1 MKSLVTLCLFL
12 TSAIQVY
19 ACCMLPES
27 YKGSI
32 SQDSQEALIIHDN
45 GQENL
50 ILKVNPTI
58 TGDSAPESFAWI
70 VTIPNKASAY
80 KTIDAK
86 IFADAYGFA
95 QKVLSPSRSAASFGD
110 DGFGDAMPAS
120 LAFGKRV
127 QVGPYDIQPIRAQGD
142 EALPELNNWL
152 TQNGFPIETAE
163 HMAYFIDNQFTFLC
177 IKVVPGT
184 QVLQGKIQLVPL
196 QITFPS
202 EKIYYPLIYSSQ
214 QGEFNLQLYTI
225 SDKRLDYAANQD
237 ILEKMTWQFTGLKK
251 NFPFNRKHSQL
262 PKTIQN
268 LVTLEDKALYFNSL
282 IATNPNRNKE
292 LTKWDQDLFL
302 ETNMSAKSVI
312 NWFDG
317 FHDGESFG
325 KAFGTPTSLA
335 KDSRG
340 KLTLTYVLDGGETL
354 YLKKETRFFQALII
368 DTKKKK
374 HKLPDMYLNP
384 KVLHYTIN
392 SMLPRGRDG
401 KIFFPDDINVA
412 DLPEST
418 LKSCQAYLN
427 EKFGEATASI
437 LSGKTLTRFQCL
449 ALEHDSKPHFLIF
462 DSLTNTVLSPYQE
475 IEK

>member
-163 HMAYFIDNQFTFLC
+163 HMALSS
-177 IKVVPGT
+177 KV
-184 QVLQGKIQLVPL
+184 
-196 QITFPS
+196 
-202 EKIYYPLIYSSQ
+202 
-214 QGEFNLQLYTI
+214 
-225 SDKRLDYAANQD
+225 
-237 ILEKMTWQFTGLKK
+237 
-251 NFPFNRKHSQL
+251 
-262 PKTIQN
+262 
-268 LVTLEDKALYFNSL
+268 
-282 IATNPNRNKE
+282 
-292 LTKWDQDLFL
+292 
-302 ETNMSAKSVI
+302 
-312 NWFDG
+312 
-317 FHDGESFG
+317 
-325 KAFGTPTSLA
+325 
-335 KDSRG
+335 
-340 KLTLTYVLDGGETL
+340 
-354 YLKKETRFFQALII
+354 TRF
-368 DTKKKK
+368 
-374 HKLPDMYLNP
+374 
-384 KVLHYTIN
+384 
-392 SMLPRGRDG
+392 
-401 KIFFPDDINVA
+401 
-412 DLPEST
+412 
-418 LKSCQAYLN
+418 
-427 EKFGEATASI
+427 
-437 LSGKTLTRFQCL
+437 
-449 ALEHDSKPHFLIF
+449 
-462 DSLTNTVLSPYQE
+462 
-475 IEK
+475 